1 MTAKVLLT
9 GVISDTLILRSPTTT
24 AIDKAT
30 AGALA
35 AISGEFDIHSFGE
48 RLFSVT
54 DSLASM
60 DPVKAIRSDFKE
72 YREGGV
78 RIGIGQCEATTL
90 KDFPSYGDAYLKAL
104 KDIKD
109 QDGLD
114 WAMLMITDVLREKSL
129 LLTTE
134 TRHTK
139 KLPWSEME
147 KDVFDLPGV
156 LSRKKQLLPEV
167 VHALDA

>member
-1 MTAKVLLT
+1 
-9 GVISDTLILRSPTTT
+9 
-24 AIDKAT
+24 
-30 AGALA
+30 
-35 AISGEFDIHSFGE
+35 
-48 RLFSVT
+48 
-54 DSLASM
+54 
-60 DPVKAIRSDFKE
+60 
-72 YREGGV
+72 
-78 RIGIGQCEATTL
+78 
-90 KDFPSYGDAYLKAL
+90 
-104 KDIKD
+104 
-109 QDGLD
+109 
-114 WAMLMITDVLREKSL
+114 MLMITDVLREKSL

>member
-1 MTAKVLLT
+1 M
-9 GVISDTLILRSPTTT
+9 
-24 AIDKAT
+24 
-30 AGALA
+30 
-35 AISGEFDIHSFGE
+35 
-48 RLFSVT
+48 
-54 DSLASM
+54 
-60 DPVKAIRSDFKE
+60 
-72 YREGGV
+72 

-90 KDFPSYGDAYLKAL
+90 KDFPSYGEAYLKAL

-139 KLPWSEME
+139 KLPWSDME